1 MRIRLDFKF
10 SIHYYTAFPL
20 VSTLYFFNEMLLV
33 PLIKLLCTQW
43 TERCQS
49 PYKPLLKHV
58 TSREARCI
66 DWEGPWQTLYNFYLV
81 PLCPSIEWNGA
92 GEESG
97 TGAWAPLRYTYYS
110 SPLGPI
116 LGSGVKTTACVVDT
130 STLGVIV
137 WRSVWRNTRVRKA
150 WLHWDERSQQQKKKE
165 KR

>member
-58 TSREARCI
+58 TSREAHCI

-81 PLCPSIEWNGA
+81 PFCPSIEWNGA

-97 TGAWAPLRYTYYS
+97 TGAWAPLRSLPEVLDRTLFAVWRGFHELWKWLYTNDS
-110 SPLGPI
+110 ERP
-116 LGSGVKTTACVVDT
+116 T
-130 STLGVIV
+130 STWVERCFLNYPISVSSRAISCGVV
-137 WRSVWRNTRVRKA
+137 
-150 WLHWDERSQQQKKKE
+150 
-165 KR
+165 